1 MDWAHITFAI
11 RSALLDA
18 PSNHND
24 ARNQSYRFGLEDV
37 IVGTHIYR
45 KLMVVPIESCVNF
58 FIWSI
63 LFQNW
68 IGQIAVLPW

>member
-1 MDWAHITFAI
+1 MDWVHITFAI

-45 KLMVVPIESCVNF
+45 KLMVAPIMCKFV
-58 FIWSI
+58 
-63 LFQNW
+63 LFGPFYFK
-68 IGQIAVLPW
+68 IGLDCRITMVK